1 MAAAFVDIREGN
13 APAVAERL
21 LEGVGARLAHSSA
34 VAAQAQRAANLLD
47 EPWRSVLVQAAW
59 LHDIG
64 YSDDLAEL
72 GFHPLDGARW
82 LQLHGWPSEVC
93 RLVAWHSDAEVEA
106 DLLGFARKLA
116 AEFERPP
123 ALAAAILAW
132 ADLTAS
138 PTGKACTARERV
150 AEILRRYRPGTAVHQ
165 AVSAARPSL
174 LAAADRVEDLLEGR
188 AAA

>member
-21 LEGVGARLAHSSA
+21 LGSVGSRLAHSAA
-34 VAAQAQRAANLLD
+34 VAAHARRATNLLD
-47 EPWRSVLVQAAW
+47 ELWRSALMQAAW

-64 YSDDLAEL
+64 YSADLAQL

-82 LQLHGWPSEVC
+82 LQLRGWPREVC

-106 DLLGFARKLA
+106 DLLGFSHELA

-123 ALAAAILAW
+123 ARAAAILAW

-138 PTGKACTARERV
+138 PTGQPCTARERV
-150 AEILRRYRPGTAVHQ
+150 AEILHRYPAGTAVHQ
-165 AVSAARPSL
+165 AVAAARPSL
-174 LAAADRVEDLLEGR
+174 LAAADWVEDLLEGR